1 MATNSTNIKRTKAKR
16 LPTVEIECRKSETN
30 KQGAPLY
37 IRITI
42 DRRPRYISL
51 KERVNPNDFDFK
63 KKKMKQGNYKNL
75 DINDYIS
82 DEKRKVDEI
91 IKNLHNSTKQITFDT
106 IKEIYL
112 IGENK
117 DFIKFVEQ
125 QIKDETKYKLFSK
138 GTIRIHENFYN
149 RISEFKSSISIN
161 HIDLK
166 FYEKFQAYLKNER
179 GNGTNQVK
187 TQLKNFKKYLN
198 NAVKVGILDENPL
211 AELDH
216 QAEIRDKEYLT
227 FEELAR
233 LHKIYLNK
241 ELLNEPYGQNKQDT
255 LQHFLIA
262 TYTAL
267 RISDVQQ
274 LRKTIHLKNGKI
286 NIGKMLKTKK
296 PVYIEIRKRL
306 AEILNIKDDSEL
318 VYNSTITNNMTVNNN
333 LRAIMK
339 YAGIN
344 KHITFHCARHTFAIL
359 SLYLKIP
366 MEVVSDILGHASI
379 DFTKKHYAKIVDE
392 VREMHMNKWD
402 LETEI
407 FNVEPPKTINLIEK
421 ENEKL
426 KKRIAELEAM
436 LKQQPVLQIAK

>member
-1 MATNSTNIKRTKAKR
+1 MATNSTYIKKTKAKR
-16 LPTVEIECRKSETN
+16 LPTVEIECRKSEAN
-30 KQGAPLY
+30 KQGVPLY

-91 IKNLHNSTKQITFDT
+91 VKNLHNSEKQITFDN
-106 IKEIYL
+106 IKELYL
-112 IGENK
+112 VGENK

-125 QIKDETKYKLFSK
+125 QINDEKKYKLFEEN
-138 GTIRIHENFYN
+138 TIKTHENFYR

-161 HIDLK
+161 HIDIK
-166 FYEKFQAYLKNER
+166 FHEKFQAYLRFERKN
-179 GNGTNQVK
+179 NDA
-187 TQLKNFKKYLN
+187 QLEKHLRIFKKYLN
-198 NAVKVGILDENPL
+198 NAVKIGLIDDNPL
-211 AELDH
+211 AGISI
-216 QAEIRDKEYLT
+216 QVNIKDKEYLT
-227 FEELAR
+227 FDELAK
-233 LHKIYLNK
+233 LHEIYLNK
-241 ELLNEPYGQNKQDT
+241 ELLNHPNGKSKQES

-267 RISDVQQ
+267 RYSDVEQ
-274 LRKTIHLKNGKI
+274 LRKSKHLKNGKI
-286 NIGKMLKTKK
+286 IIGKMLKTKK

-306 AEILNIKDDSEL
+306 AEVLTINE
-318 VYNSTITNNMTVNNN
+318 NSDLLYEGTMKSNLTLNNN
-333 LRAIMK
+333 LSNIMK
-339 YAGIN
+339 YAEIN

-366 MEVVSDILGHASI
+366 MEVVSDILGHSSI

-392 VREMHMNKWD
+392 VREMHMDKWD
-402 LETEI
+402 LESEI
-407 FNVEPPKTINLIEK
+407 FNVEQPKTINLFEK
-421 ENEKL
+421 ENEQL
-426 KKRIAELEAM
+426 KKRIAELETM
-436 LKQQPVLQIAK
+436 LRHQTVLHIAT

>member
-1 MATNSTNIKRTKAKR
+1 MATKRTNIKKVKAKR
-16 LPTVEIECRKSETN
+16 LPTVEIECRKSEAN
-30 KQGAPLY
+30 KQGVPLY

-75 DINDYIS
+75 DINDYIT

-91 IKNLHNSTKQITFDT
+91 VKSLHNSEKQITFDN
-106 IKEIYL
+106 IKELYL

-125 QIKDETKYKLFSK
+125 QIIDEWKYKLFEPR
-138 GTIRIHENFYN
+138 TIKQHEGFLI
-149 RISEFKSSISIN
+149 RLKEFKPSISIN

-166 FYEKFQAYLKNER
+166 FWEKFQAHLKNER
-179 GNGTNQVK
+179 NNGINRIK

-198 NAVKVGILDENPL
+198 NAKKIGLIDENPL

-216 QAEIRDKEYLT
+216 QSEIMDKEYLN
-227 FEELAR
+227 FEELAK
-233 LHKIYLNK
+233 LHNIYLNK
-241 ELLNEPYGQNKQDT
+241 ELLDLPYGQNKQDT
-255 LQHFLIA
+255 LQQFLIA

-267 RISDVQQ
+267 RFSDVDQ
-274 LRKTIHLKNGKI
+274 LRKSKHLKNGKI

-296 PVYIEIRKRL
+296 PVYIDIRKRL
-306 AEILNIKDDSEL
+306 AEVLTMSEDSDLLYDAPMKDNITL
-318 VYNSTITNNMTVNNN
+318 NNN
-333 LRAIMK
+333 LRRIMK

-344 KHITFHCARHTFAIL
+344 KKITFHCARHTFAIL

-366 MEVVSDILGHASI
+366 MEIVSDILGHSSI

-402 LETEI
+402 LDTEA
-407 FNVEPPKTINLIEK
+407 FNVKQPRTINILEK
-421 ENEKL
+421 ENERL
-426 KKRIAELEAM
+426 KQRIAELEAL
-436 LKQQPVLQIAK
+436 LKQQPVLQIAR

>member
-1 MATNSTNIKRTKAKR
+1 MTTNSTNIKKTKAKR
-16 LPTVEIECRKSETN
+16 LPTVDIECRKSDAN
-30 KQGAPLY
+30 KKGVPLY

-91 IKNLHNSTKQITFDT
+91 VKNLHNSKKQITFDN
-106 IKEIYL
+106 IKELYL

-125 QIKDETKYKLFSK
+125 QIKEEKKYKLFEQS
-138 GTIRIHENFYN
+138 TLDQHESFYK
-149 RISEFKSSISIN
+149 RLKEFKPSISIN
-161 HIDLK
+161 QIDIK
-166 FYEKFQAYLKNER
+166 FWERFQAYLRDERKNGVNR
-179 GNGTNQVK
+179 IK
-187 TQLKNFKKYLN
+187 AQLKNFKKYLN
-198 NAVKVGILDENPL
+198 IATKLGLIDENPL

-216 QAEIRDKEYLT
+216 QLEIMDKEYLN
-227 FEELAR
+227 FDELAS

-241 ELLNEPYGQNKQDT
+241 ELLNLPYGKNKQET

-267 RISDVQQ
+267 RISDVRQ
-274 LRKTIHLKNGKI
+274 LRKSKHLKNGKI

-296 PVYIEIRKRL
+296 PVYIDIRERL
-306 AEILNIKDDSEL
+306 AQIITISDDSDLLYEATMKCN
-318 VYNSTITNNMTVNNN
+318 VTVNNN

-344 KHITFHCARHTFAIL
+344 KYITFHCARHTFAIL

-366 MEVVSDILGHASI
+366 MEVVSDILGHSSI

-402 LETEI
+402 LESET
-407 FNVEPPKTINLIEK
+407 FKVEQPKTINLIEK
-421 ENEKL
+421 ENEQL

-436 LKQQPVLQIAK
+436 LKHQPVLHIAK